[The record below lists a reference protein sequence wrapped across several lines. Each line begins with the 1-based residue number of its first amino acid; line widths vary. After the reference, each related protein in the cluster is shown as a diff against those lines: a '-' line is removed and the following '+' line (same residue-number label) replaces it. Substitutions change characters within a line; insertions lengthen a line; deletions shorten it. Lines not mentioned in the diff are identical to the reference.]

1 MTTLEALT
9 HNPLGIE
16 HPYHQDPDER
26 FPRHPR
32 AGQPVELGVRTF
44 PPGAASHVWA
54 TWCTVDGPGDMDRG
68 IAEATLIARGG
79 TEAETMQFATSTI
92 RLGGTRPGDTW
103 RAALPSF
110 SQGQQIRY
118 QLHALAAD
126 GEAPLNS
133 QEYSFTVMDWISTD
147 QVNGY
152 QLDSNGLTIFFS
164 VLGHP
169 LQTSLH
175 VRLIETEQLRFSLN
189 ATSQPKFNSNAEVS
203 VLAPPWQV
211 LEQTDDGVI
220 LAAGELRVELTTSP
234 FHLQISREGK
244 ALLTTSIP
252 PTWLLGNV
260 SESPTAVRLAFDSP
274 AAESFHGLGERY
286 NAFNLRGSVLDA
298 SVYEQYKNQGVHTYI
313 PVPFF
318 LSSQGYGFYLET
330 ARLSAFDFAGSH
342 PDRWYF
348 QAELGPGASLNF
360 HVYAGKEPKR
370 NLQMFSRQVGLP
382 QLPPDWAFG
391 HWISSNEW
399 NSQATVLEQVR
410 LSKLHDI
417 PATVLVIEAWAD
429 EKTFYIWN
437 DAQYAPKP
445 ADQPLKLADFTFPP
459 DGLWPDPKG
468 MIDELH
474 GQGIRLLLWQI
485 PVLKNL
491 GGERH
496 PQQDIDEAYM
506 LEKSYHLKWPDG
518 SPYRVRP
525 FWFHDSLLL
534 DFSNPEA
541 VDWWMSKRLY
551 LLDELGVDGFK
562 TDGGEHLWGRE
573 VVFAN
578 GLRGDEGLNF
588 YPNLYVGAYH
598 RFAREKRNGDA
609 LTFSRAG
616 FTGAQ
621 AFPCHW
627 AGDEN
632 STWEAFRASLLA
644 GLSAGLS
651 GIPFWGWDIAGFSG
665 EIPSAELYLRAA
677 AMAAFCP
684 IMQYHSEFNDHR
696 KPLRDRTPWNI
707 AERTGHPEVI
717 DMYRGYV
724 KTRMQL
730 LPYITAEA
738 RYCSKTGEPLMRPL
752 FLDWPADPQAWQISN
767 QYCFGRALMV
777 APVLEP
783 GATTRLLYLPEGKWQ
798 EFWTDAKYSGA
809 QWITVPAPLGQIP
822 VFKRLDSAWQSPL
835 L

>member
-1 MTTLEALT
+1 VPEGDKNQVVLTL
-9 HNPLGIE
+9 
-16 HPYHQDPDER
+16 
-26 FPRHPR
+26 
-32 AGQPVELGVRTF
+32 
-44 PPGAASHVWA
+44 
-54 TWCTVDGPGDMDRG
+54 
-68 IAEATLIARGG
+68 
-79 TEAETMQFATSTI
+79 
-92 RLGGTRPGDTW
+92 
-103 RAALPSF
+103 
-110 SQGQQIRY
+110 
-118 QLHALAAD
+118 
-126 GEAPLNS
+126 
-133 QEYSFTVMDWISTD
+133 
-147 QVNGY
+147 
-152 QLDSNGLTIFFS
+152 
-164 VLGHP
+164 
-169 LQTSLH
+169 
-175 VRLIETEQLRFSLN
+175 
-189 ATSQPKFNSNAEVS
+189 
-203 VLAPPWQV
+203 
-211 LEQTDDGVI
+211 
-220 LAAGELRVELTTSP
+220 GELRLELTTQP
-234 FHLQISREGK
+234 FHLQISR
-244 ALLTTSIP
+244 ARNVLLATSTPPLWFVGSEAEFPTT
-252 PTWLLGNV
+252 
-260 SESPTAVRLAFDSP
+260 VRMAFDSP
-274 AAESFHGLGERY
+274 AMESFHGLGERY
-286 NAFNLRGSVLDA
+286 NAFNLRGGTLDA
-298 SVYEQYKNQGVHTYI
+298 QVYEQYKNQGVHTYI

-330 ARLSAFDFAGSH
+330 ARLSSFDFAASRA
-342 PDRWYF
+342 DRWGF
-348 QAELGPGASLNF
+348 QAELGSQASINF
-360 HVYAGKEPKR
+360 HIYAGKEPKYSV
-370 NLQMFSRQVGLP
+370 QMFSRQVGLP

-399 NSQATVLEQVR
+399 NNQATVLEQIR
-410 LSKLHDI
+410 LSKVHDI

-429 EKTFYIWN
+429 EKTFYVWN
-437 DAQYAPKP
+437 DARYSPKP
-445 ADQPLKLADFTFPP
+445 ADQPFHLADFTFPR
-459 DGLWPDPKG
+459 DGLWPDPKE

-474 GQGIRLLLWQI
+474 RQGIRLLLWQI

-506 LEKSYHLKWPDG
+506 LEKGYHLKWPDG

-534 DFSNPEA
+534 DFNNPEA
-541 VDWWMSKRLY
+541 VDWWMSKRAY

-562 TDGGEHLWGRE
+562 TDGGEHLWGRD

-578 GLRGDEGLNF
+578 DLRGDEGLNL

-644 GLSAGLS
+644 GLNAGLS

-707 AERTGHPEVI
+707 AERTGRPEVI
-717 DMYRGYV
+717 DVYRHYV
-724 KTRMQL
+724 KTRLQL

-738 RYCSKTGEPLMRPL
+738 RHCSQTGEPLMRPL
-752 FLDWPADPQAWQISN
+752 FLDWPADPQAWQISD
-767 QYCFGRALMV
+767 QYCFGRALMI

-783 GATTRLLYLPEGKWQ
+783 GIEQRRLYLPEGEWQ
-798 EFWTDAKYSGA
+798 DFWNGARFSGR
-809 QWITVPAPLGQIP
+809 QWITVPAPFEQIP

-835 L
+835 P

>member
-1 MTTLEALT
+1 MTTLESLS

-26 FPRHPR
+26 FPRQPL
-32 AGQPVELGVRTF
+32 AEQPVELGARTF
-44 PPGAASHVWA
+44 PPNAAARVWA
-54 TWCTVDGPGDMDRG
+54 TWCVVDDSGVANNGL
-68 IAEATLIARGG
+68 AEATLTARGG

-92 RLGGTRPGDTW
+92 RLGGTRAGDTW
-103 RAALPSF
+103 RAAVPSF
-110 SQGQQIRY
+110 SQGQRICYR
-118 QLHALAAD
+118 LHALSMD
-126 GEAPLNS
+126 GKEQLDS
-133 QEYSFTVMDWISTD
+133 QEHSFTVMDWVATSEIS
-147 QVNGY
+147 GY
-152 QLDSNGLTIFFS
+152 QLASNELTISFSALEYPLQASLRVHLTETEHLTCSLNVIHKPARNHDMNAS
-164 VLGHP
+164 VLRVPEGDKNRVMLTP
-169 LQTSLH
+169 
-175 VRLIETEQLRFSLN
+175 
-189 ATSQPKFNSNAEVS
+189 
-203 VLAPPWQV
+203 
-211 LEQTDDGVI
+211 
-220 LAAGELRVELTTSP
+220 GELRVELTTQP
-234 FHLQISREGK
+234 FHLQISRDRNV
-244 ALLTTSIP
+244 LLATGTP
-252 PTWLLGNV
+252 PLWLVG
-260 SESPTAVRLAFDSP
+260 SEASFPAMVRMAFDSP
-274 AAESFHGLGERY
+274 AVESFHGLGERY
-286 NAFNLRGSVLDA
+286 HAFNLRGCALDA
-298 SVYEQYKNQGVHTYI
+298 QVYEQYKNQGVHTYM

-318 LSSQGYGFYLET
+318 LSSQGYGFYLQT
-330 ARLSAFDFAGSH
+330 ARFSSFDFAASRADCWG
-342 PDRWYF
+342 F
-348 QAELGPGASLNF
+348 QAEPGPQADINF
-360 HVYAGKEPKR
+360 HIYAGKEPKF
-370 NLQMFSRQVGLP
+370 NVQMFSRQVGLP

-410 LSKLHDI
+410 LSKVHDI

-429 EKTFYIWN
+429 EKTFYVWN
-437 DAQYAPKP
+437 DARYSSKP
-445 ADQPLKLADFTFPP
+445 ADQPFHLADFTFPS
-459 DGLWPDPKG
+459 DGLWPDPKE

-474 GQGIRLLLWQI
+474 RQGIRLLLWQI

-496 PQQDIDEAYM
+496 PQQDIDEAHM
-506 LEKSYHLKWPDG
+506 LEKGYHLKWPDG

-534 DFSNPEA
+534 DFNNPEA
-541 VDWWMSKRLY
+541 VDWWMSKRAY

-562 TDGGEHLWGRE
+562 TDGGEHLWGRD

-578 GLRGDEGLNF
+578 GLRGDEGINL

-598 RFAREKRNGDA
+598 HFARKKRNGDA

-644 GLSAGLS
+644 GLNAGLS

-717 DMYRGYV
+717 EVYRHYV
-724 KTRMQL
+724 KTRLQL

-738 RYCSKTGEPLMRPL
+738 RHCSQTGEPLMRPL
-752 FLDWPADPQAWQISN
+752 FLDWPADPQAWQIAD
-767 QYCFGRALMV
+767 QYCFGRALMI
-777 APVLEP
+777 APVLES
-783 GATTRLLYLPEGKWQ
+783 GINQRHLYLPEGEWQ
-798 EFWTDAKYSGA
+798 DFWTGAKLTGQ
-809 QWITVPAPLGQIP
+809 QWITVPAPFEQIP
-822 VFKRLDSAWQSPL
+822 VFKRLDSAWHSPPP
-835 L
+835 